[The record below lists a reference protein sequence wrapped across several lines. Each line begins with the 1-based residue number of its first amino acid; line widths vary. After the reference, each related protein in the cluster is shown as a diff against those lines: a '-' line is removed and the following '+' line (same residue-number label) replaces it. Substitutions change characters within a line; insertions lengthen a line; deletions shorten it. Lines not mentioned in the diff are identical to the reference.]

1 MPILSA
7 EPDLF
12 PLTLLDDTAS
22 GEPWWVIYTL
32 ARREKEL
39 MRRLRSLGVG
49 HYGPLLRQRGRSPA
63 GRRRESYI
71 PLFPSYV
78 FVRGDDFARQQA
90 LSTRCVSRTLA
101 VPDAPRLVR
110 DLKQVCRLLASDAP
124 LAPEARLEPGRRVRV
139 RSGSMLGLEGTVVK
153 RRGKDWLVVAVEF
166 LQQGVSVLL
175 EDFQVEAV

>member
-12 PLTLLDDTAS
+12 PATLLDDEAPTDS
-22 GEPWWVIYTL
+22 WWLVYTL

-39 MRRLRSLGVG
+39 MRRLRSAGIG
-49 HYGPLLRQRGRSPA
+49 HYGPMMCRRNRSPA
-63 GRRRESYI
+63 GRIRESFV

-78 FVRGDDFARQQA
+78 FLQGDDAARQHA
-90 LSTRCVSRTLA
+90 LATRCVSRTLP
-101 VPDAPRLVR
+101 VPDGARLMH
-110 DLKQVCRLLASDAP
+110 DLQQVWRLLASDAP
-124 LAPEARLEPGRRVRV
+124 LQPEARLQPGRRVRV

-153 RRGKDWLVVAVEF
+153 RRGRDWLVVMVEF

-175 EDFQVEAV
+175 EDFQVEPI

>member
-12 PLTLLDDTAS
+12 PSTLLDEEAS
-22 GEPWWVIYTL
+22 ADSWWLVYTI

-39 MRRLRSLGVG
+39 MRRLRILGIG
-49 HYGPLLRQRGRSPA
+49 HYGPLLRRRNRSAA
-63 GRRRESYI
+63 GRVRESFV

-78 FVRGDDFARQQA
+78 FLRGDDAARQQA
-90 LSTRCVSRTLA
+90 LATKCISRTLP
-101 VPDAPRLVR
+101 VPDSARLVR
-110 DLKQVCRLLASDAP
+110 DLQQVWRLLASDAP
-124 LAPEARLEPGRRVRV
+124 LEPEARLEPGRRVRV

-153 RRGKDWLVVAVEF
+153 RRGKDWLVVVVEF

>member
-12 PLTLLDDTAS
+12 PAALLDDEAS
-22 GEPWWVIYTL
+22 AESWWLVYTL

-39 MRRLRSLGVG
+39 MRRLRVLGIG
-49 HYGPLLRQRGRSPA
+49 HYGPLLRRRNRSAA
-63 GRRRESYI
+63 GRIRESFI

-78 FVRGDDFARQQA
+78 FLRGDDYARQQA
-90 LSTRCVSRTLA
+90 LATRCVSRALT
-101 VPDAPRLVR
+101 VPDSVRLVR
-110 DLKQVCRLLASDAP
+110 DLRQIWRLLASDVP
-124 LAPEARLEPGRRVRV
+124 LEPETRLEPGRRVRV

-153 RRGKDWLVVAVEF
+153 RRGNDWLVVAVEF

-175 EDFQVEAV
+175 EDFQVEPI

>member
-12 PLTLLDDTAS
+12 PSTLLDDAAAADS
-22 GEPWWVIYTL
+22 WWLVYTL

-39 MRRLRSLGVG
+39 MRRLRTLGIG
-49 HYGPLLRQRGRSPA
+49 HYGPMLPRRNRSPA
-63 GRRRESYI
+63 GRTRESFV

-78 FVRGDDFARQQA
+78 FLQGDAAARQQA
-90 LSTRCVSRTLA
+90 LGTRCVSRTLP
-101 VPDAPRLVR
+101 VPDGARLVR
-110 DLKQVCRLLASDAP
+110 DLQQVWQLLASDAP
-124 LAPEARLEPGRRVRV
+124 LEPAARLEPGRRVRV

-153 RRGKDWLVVAVEF
+153 RRGKDWLVVMVEF

-175 EDFQVEAV
+175 EDFQVEPV